1 MAVADLSSKGKLDP
15 IALLDARHQSANLLN
30 ASTELFTKAMGD
42 IVARQVDF
50 LRVESDEMAKCAAA
64 LAGGGE
70 PAELLQHLT
79 NALHSG
85 ADDALTDFRA
95 IQDLMR
101 GCMWGLVGLYVE
113 SLSVAVGNGRL
124 VPIPDAA

>member
-1 MAVADLSSKGKLDP
+1 MAIAELSPEGVPDP

-30 ASTELFTKAMGD
+30 AGAELVTKTLGD
-42 IVARQVDF
+42 IVAKQVDF
-50 LRVESDEMAKCAAA
+50 LRVESDEIAKCTAA

-70 PAELLQHLT
+70 PAAVLQELT
-79 NALHSG
+79 RAFHSG

-101 GCMWGLVGLYVE
+101 GCMWGLLGLYVE

-124 VPIPDAA
+124 MPIPGVA